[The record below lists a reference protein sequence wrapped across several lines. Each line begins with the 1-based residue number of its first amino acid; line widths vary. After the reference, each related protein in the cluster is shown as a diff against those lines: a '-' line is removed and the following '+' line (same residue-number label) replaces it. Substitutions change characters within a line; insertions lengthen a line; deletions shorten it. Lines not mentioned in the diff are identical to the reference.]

1 MLADPCK
8 NALLLPLQE
17 WYPVPVERM
26 IPVVVWIM
34 YYISRQHWST
44 IPLQELFSIPVAR
57 MISHTPARIIYS
69 VYTPLQELS
78 TLNTPAR
85 IIYTVQCTYPPPKII
100 YTVYPCKN
108 YLHCIPLQEWST
120 LYTPA
125 WIIFTEYPCRI
136 IYTVYPCKNAWST
149 P

>member
-85 IIYTVQCTYPPPKII
+85 IIYTVQCTMYIYPS
-100 YTVYPCKN
+100 KN
-108 YLHCIPLQEWST
+108 YLHCIPLQELST

-125 WIIFTEYPCRI
+125 RM
-136 IYTVYPCKNAWST
+136 IYTVYPCKNDLHCKPLQEWST
-149 P
+149 LYTRC